1 MKKCSFCGTVEN
13 EVKHLIE
20 GEKCYICDKCIA
32 ESSTLLKSLPDTH
45 DIKLHDS
52 EGEEGVV
59 VPRKVPSPQEIL
71 EELNR
76 HVIGQDSAKKML
88 AVAVYVHYKR
98 VFENIQLGDEF
109 ERCRDAELS
118 KSNILLIGPTGCG
131 KTLLA
136 QVLAKFLDV
145 PFAIADATTLTE
157 AGYVGDDV
165 ENVLTRLLQ
174 NCDFDPERA
183 KTGIVYIDEIDKIAR
198 KSENASITRDVS
210 GEGVQ
215 QALLKLVEGTV
226 SNVPPQGGRKHP
238 DKEKIQLDTTQIL
251 FICGGA
257 FEGLDKIV
265 QQRSKDA
272 GIGFNANVMKRS
284 EAMYNKN
291 ALLRKVEA
299 QDIVK
304 FGMIAELVGRLPIHA
319 ILEELDLDA
328 MTRILNEPKNA
339 IIKQYK
345 KLFAFH
351 DVKLEIEDGAISKIA
366 QMALKRK
373 TGARGLR
380 SILENILMEYM
391 YELPTY
397 EKGST
402 IILKESHIDDLQ
414 KKIDEFEKDH
424 IPFTSSDNSNVKI

>member
-1 MKKCSFCGTVEN
+1 MKKCSFCGVVES

-32 ESSTLLKSLPDTH
+32 EGNTLLKSLPDVH
-45 DIKLHDS
+45 DIKLHEDV
-52 EGEEGVV
+52 EGVSTHE
-59 VPRKVPSPQEIL
+59 PKKVPTPKEIL
-71 EELNR
+71 DELNK
-76 HVIGQDSAKKML
+76 HVIGQDAAKKML

-98 VFENIQLGDEF
+98 VFENIDLGEEF
-109 ERCRDAELS
+109 ADCKDTELS

-136 QVLAKFLDV
+136 QIMAKYLDV

-226 SNVPPQGGRKHP
+226 ANVPPQGGRKHP

-265 QQRSKDA
+265 QMRSKDA

-304 FGMIAELVGRLPIHA
+304 FGMIAELVGRLPVHA
-319 ILEELDLDA
+319 VLEELDLSA
-328 MTRILNEPKNA
+328 MTRILTEPKNA
-339 IIKQYK
+339 IIKQYQ

-351 DVKLEIEDGAISKIA
+351 DVKLKFEDGAIAKVA
-366 QMALKRK
+366 DMALKRK

-391 YELPTY
+391 YDLPTY

-402 IILKESHIDDLQ
+402 VVITEAHIDTLQ
-414 KKIDEFEKDH
+414 HKLDEFEKDH
-424 IPFTSSDNSNVKI
+424 LPFTKTA

>member
-1 MKKCSFCGTVEN
+1 MKKCSFCGVVES

-32 ESSTLLKSLPDTH
+32 ESNTLLKSLPDVH
-45 DIKLHDS
+45 DIKLHEDV
-52 EGEEGVV
+52 EGVSTHE
-59 VPRKVPSPQEIL
+59 PKKVPTPKEIL
-71 EELNR
+71 DELNK
-76 HVIGQDSAKKML
+76 HVIGQDAAKKML

-98 VFENIQLGDEF
+98 VFENIDLGEEF
-109 ERCRDAELS
+109 ADCKDTELS

-136 QVLAKFLDV
+136 QILAKYLDV

-183 KTGIVYIDEIDKIAR
+183 KIGIVYIDEIDKIAR

-226 SNVPPQGGRKHP
+226 ANVPPQGGRKHP

-265 QQRSKDA
+265 QMRSKDA

-304 FGMIAELVGRLPIHA
+304 FGMIAELVGRLPVHA
-319 ILEELDLDA
+319 VLEELDLSA
-328 MTRILNEPKNA
+328 MTRILTEPKNA
-339 IIKQYK
+339 IIKQYQ

-351 DVKLEIEDGAISKIA
+351 DVKLKFEDGAIAKIA
-366 QMALKRK
+366 DMALKRK

-391 YELPTY
+391 YDLPTY

-402 IILKESHIDDLQ
+402 VVITEAHIDTLQ
-414 KKIDEFEKDH
+414 HKLDEFEKDH
-424 IPFTSSDNSNVKI
+424 LPFTKTA